1 MSRFYGMSVRI
12 VGFPSAAIDQMK
24 QAAEGEW
31 PFENWTGDGQTGEL
45 SSYAEDKLCGGEEEE
60 AFAER
65 LTLAIWQAAGAC
77 CQVTVNATYLE
88 DLPFESYSLDE
99 GDYARLIAGQAN
111 ASSRGGTRD
120 EDESADES

>member
-12 VGFPSAAIDQMK
+12 AGFPSAAIDQMK

-65 LTLAIWQAAGAC
+65 LTLAIWQAAGEC
-77 CQVTVNATYLE
+77 CQVTVNATYLD

-99 GDYARLIAGQAN
+99 SDYARLIKGQA
-111 ASSRGGTRD
+111 AAGGCPG
-120 EDESADES
+120 SLPVNV